1 MNDIT
6 LIQNKIYE
14 IRGQRVML
22 DFDLAPLY
30 QVQTKVL
37 KQAVRRNIERFPA
50 DFMFEITID
59 EYNSLKDSLRSQI
72 VTSNKGGTRY
82 MPFAFTEQGVSMLS
96 SVLRSDAA
104 IQVNIAVMRAFVA
117 MRNYITTT
125 TTLTAELSEIR
136 AKLALLERTDE
147 DNAEAIND
155 LSEDMRRELDN
166 IYQAIAALS
175 VKTPQAR
182 KQPRLIGYKTP
193 ENSCRMKRLLN
204 RTPCRSFPAAPNCC
218 SQSAE

>member
-50 DFMFEITID
+50 DFMIEITID

-155 LSEDMRRELDN
+155 LSEDMRKELDN

-193 ENSCRMKRLLN
+193 EK
-204 RTPCRSFPAAPNCC
+204 
-218 SQSAE
+218 